1 MVSQRETSSPSPFT
15 PGYSKPPLVFGGH
28 EDELE
33 ELTAVFRT
41 LDFGE
46 NDSLL
51 ISGLRGSGKTSM
63 LARLQDAAR
72 SSGWIVLSDD
82 ASKGLMDRVTE
93 TSIPTEINRLAEADR
108 VRLKSVGI
116 WKFSAEFD
124 FVDRNRE
131 IRPLLR
137 NDLVALSEALSGRAG
152 ILITIDEVSSGKVR
166 LRELSRFALE
176 VAHAKSEG
184 ANIMIAFAGIKVDLD
199 ELVKNE
205 HTTFIRRSRDLT
217 FRRLNPK
224 ETAHVFEETARIAGR
239 SIDREALDLLVR
251 VAQGY
256 PYLIQLAGDYAWRN
270 TPESESISVDDAQVA
285 HDKAIKSVQRRVISR
300 VYEDLSER
308 DKDFVNAMAHDV
320 TGRSKMSD
328 IATRMGTYGQY
339 VQIYKKRLLDSG
351 YVQPDGRVYVAFSLP
366 YLGDYI
372 RSMAADESG
381 NEFQTSDWSEFPP
394 PPHD

>member
-1 MVSQRETSSPSPFT
+1 MSDTRMYGPSPFT

-28 EDELE
+28 RAELNE
-33 ELTAVFRT
+33 ITEVFRT

-72 SSGWIVLSDD
+72 EAGWIVLADD
-82 ASKGLMDRVTE
+82 ASKGLMERITE
-93 TSIPTEINRLAEADR
+93 SSIPREINRLTKTTRA
-108 VRLKSVGI
+108 RLSSIGI
-116 WKFSAEFD
+116 WKFSAGFEY
-124 FVDRNRE
+124 VDRSRSVK
-131 IRPLLR
+131 PLLR
-137 NDLVALSEALSGRAG
+137 DDLIALSAALNSEAG

-184 ANIMIAFAGIKVDLD
+184 SNIMIAFAGIKVDLD
-199 ELVKNE
+199 ELAKND
-205 HTTFIRRSRDLT
+205 HTTFIRRSRDLD
-217 FRRLNPK
+217 FRRLNPQ
-224 ETAHVFEETARIAGR
+224 ETRHVLEETIRIAGR
-239 SIDREALDLLVR
+239 AIDPEALELLIR

-270 TPESESISVDDAQVA
+270 TPSEETISVKDAQIA

-308 DKDFVNAMAHDV
+308 DRDFVNAMAVDV
-320 TGRSKMSD
+320 AGRSKMSD
-328 IATRMGTYGQY
+328 IADRMGTYGQY
-339 VQIYKKRLLDSG
+339 AQIYKTRLINSG
-351 YVQPDGRVYVAFSLP
+351 YVQPDGRGYVAFSLP

-372 RSMAADESG
+372 RSMAPQHPSSSVGAD
-381 NEFQTSDWSEFPP
+381 DWSAYPP
-394 PPHD
+394 PPSV